1 QEEAT
6 RALAELRGFIRGLH
20 PSVLDDRGLDAALS
34 GVVSRSPVP
43 VAISV
48 DLPGRPPPLIES
60 IAYFVVCEALTNVAR
75 HSGASQAEVTVG
87 ADMSA
92 GTGLRGLSQRVAS
105 ADGTFTLDSRP
116 GAGTTIEVALPYVD

>member
-1 QEEAT
+1 
-6 RALAELRGFIRGLH
+6 
-20 PSVLDDRGLDAALS
+20 
-34 GVVSRSPVP
+34 

-75 HSGASQAEVTVG
+75 HSGASQAEVAVGPYHGGLRVRISDDGRGG
-87 ADMSA
+87 ADASA

-105 ADGTFTLDSRP
+105 ADGTFSLDSRP
-116 GAGTTIEVALPYVD
+116 GAGTTIEVEVPCGFSS